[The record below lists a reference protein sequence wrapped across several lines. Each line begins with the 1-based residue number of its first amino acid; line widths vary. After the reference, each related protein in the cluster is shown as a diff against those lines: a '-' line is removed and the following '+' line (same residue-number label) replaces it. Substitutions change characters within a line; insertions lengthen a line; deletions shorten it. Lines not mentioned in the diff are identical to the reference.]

1 MAGSSTSTKA
11 HSVHESRWPFPLL
24 NHHRHSSLPVRRD
37 TAVSHGQSPPHDAA
51 PTASSAVRSD
61 TLIYAA
67 GTPQPPA
74 RSPSLSSRAGR
85 PDDSPP
91 PPRGIFHSNGDGYI
105 SVEELRS
112 VLLSLGLKQ
121 GRTAEDCRI
130 MINKVDVDGDGRV
143 DFKEFKQMM
152 KAGGFAAFS

>member
-1 MAGSSTSTKA
+1 MS
-11 HSVHESRWPFPLL
+11 LL
-24 NHHRHSSLPVRRD
+24 CINAVRRD

-74 RSPSLSSRAGR
+74 RSPSCRHVPAGPTTAHRLHVEYFTPSDLDPAALLGR
-85 PDDSPP
+85 PPP
-91 PPRGIFHSNGDGYI
+91 ALPDP
-105 SVEELRS
+105 
-112 VLLSLGLKQ
+112 
-121 GRTAEDCRI
+121 TAEDCRI

>member
-1 MAGSSTSTKA
+1 
-11 HSVHESRWPFPLL
+11 
-24 NHHRHSSLPVRRD
+24 RRD

-74 RSPSLSSRAGR
+74 RSPSCRHVPAGPTTAHRLHVESFTPSDLDPAALLGR
-85 PDDSPP
+85 PPP
-91 PPRGIFHSNGDGYI
+91 ALPDPFPTVNGDGYI